1 MNICKTI
8 IPAAGLG
15 TRFLPLTKTLPKE
28 MLPLLHKPAM
38 QYIVEES
45 LQSDIKNII
54 VITNR
59 DRDALMSYF
68 DTAPELQMLLK
79 EKNKEDLL
87 VGLEKI
93 IRTAKF
99 TYIRQPEPLGLGHAV
114 LMAGSM
120 VDPKE
125 YVSIM
130 LPDDI
135 IVGHTPALSQLITIA
150 QQEKASVIAV
160 QEVPN
165 ECLSSYGI
173 IGIKKQITPRL
184 FQVSHLVEKPKQH
197 EAPSNLAVVGRYVLS
212 GKIFKSLSE
221 LGPYAVD
228 ELQLTD
234 AISSMV
240 KNNEKLFA
248 YKIQGTRYDIGTPIG
263 WLKAM
268 IALGLEHPQ
277 YASQLKQFLASIDT
291 LDSYRVNQTKNIAH
305 SL

>member
-8 IPAAGLG
+8 VPAAGLG

-45 LQSDIKNII
+45 LQSDVKNII

-59 DRDALMSYF
+59 DRDALMTYF
-68 DTAPELQMLLK
+68 DTAPELQLLLK
-79 EKNKEDLL
+79 EKNKQDLL
-87 VGLEKI
+87 AGLEKI

-99 TYIRQPEPLGLGHAV
+99 TYVRQPEPLGLGHAV
-114 LMAGSM
+114 LMAGSL

-135 IVGHTPALSQLITIA
+135 IVGHTPALSQLISIA

-160 QEVPN
+160 QEVPV
-165 ECLSSYGI
+165 ECLSSYGVI
-173 IGIKKQITPRL
+173 AIKKQITPRL

-197 EAPSNLAVVGRYVLS
+197 DAPSNLAVVGRYVLS

-234 AISSMV
+234 AISSMI

-248 YKIQGTRYDIGTPIG
+248 YKIEGTRYDIGTPIG

-268 IALGLEHPQ
+268 IALALEHPH
-277 YASQLKQFLASIDT
+277 YAPHLKQFLSSIDT
-291 LDSYRVNQTKNIAH
+291 MDSYRVNQSKNITH
-305 SL
+305 TL

>member
-28 MLPLLHKPAM
+28 MLPLLNKPAM

-45 LQSDIKNII
+45 LQSDIHNII

-68 DTAPELQMLLK
+68 DTAPELHMLLQ
-79 EKNKEDLL
+79 EKNKADLL
-87 VGLEKI
+87 SSLEKI

-114 LMAGSM
+114 LMAGNM

-125 YVSIM
+125 YVGIM

-135 IVGHTPALSQLITIA
+135 IINQEPALAQLIKIA
-150 QQEKASVIAV
+150 QQEKASVLAV
-160 QEVPN
+160 QEVPT
-165 ECLSSYGI
+165 ECLSSYGVI
-173 IGIKKQITPRL
+173 AIKKQITPRL
-184 FQVSHLVEKPKQH
+184 FQVSHLVEKPNQH
-197 EAPSNLAVVGRYVLS
+197 TAPSNLAIVGRYVLS

-234 AISSMV
+234 AISSMIK
-240 KNNEKLFA
+240 KNERLFA
-248 YKIQGTRYDIGTPIG
+248 YKVQGTRYDIGTPIG

-268 IALGLEHPQ
+268 IALSLQHPH
-277 YASQLKQFLASIDT
+277 YAPQVKQFLSSIDT
-291 LDSYRVNQTKNIAH
+291 LDSFRVNHAKNIVH
-305 SL
+305 RI